1 MTLATEKQHWILGDS
16 VPMEEMTGCGWGQV
30 GGGEGTKMSKAG
42 TTFSFSSSSPSTM
55 YLLNVE

>member
-16 VPMEEMTGCGWGQV
+16 VPMEEMTGGGGGV

-42 TTFSFSSSSPSTM
+42 TTFQF
-55 YLLNVE
+55 LFLQL